1 MNMVSIIIPHYNGE
15 DLLYNCIDSIYKNI
29 SIKDFE
35 LIVVDNAS
43 TDDSINRIKSSFESV
58 KIISSNSNLG
68 YSGGCN
74 LGATHASGK
83 YLLFLNNDTEHS
95 SEWIEKLVHFLDSN
109 SNIAAVQPKILNIY
123 NKKLFDYA
131 GGTGGF
137 IDKFC
142 FPFVQG
148 RIFDTLEEDHGQY
161 NNPSK
166 IFWASGAAI
175 MIRSNVFKELEGFDK
190 IYFSYMEEIDFCWR
204 VQSLGHEVWSFPSS
218 YIYHHGPYK
227 NFRKSSINSYYLNH
241 RNSWIL
247 FLKNSY
253 NFNYGLSIVLKLLLD
268 WIALA
273 YSLLRLNLK
282 QHLGIIKAHWWL
294 CFSLYKI
301 FKLRKENQYKLN
313 QLDNIYS
320 GSIVVDYFLRRKKY
334 FSQISLK

>member
-1 MNMVSIIIPHYNGE
+1 MKMVSIIIPHYNGE

-29 SIKDFE
+29 SIKEFE

>member
-1 MNMVSIIIPHYNGE
+1 MKMVSIIIPHYNGE

-313 QLDNIYS
+313 QLDNIYR

>member
-1 MNMVSIIIPHYNGE
+1 MNTVSIIIPHYNGE

-43 TDDSINRIKSSFESV
+43 TDDSINRIKSNFQNVE
-58 KIISSNSNLG
+58 IISSNSNLG

-109 SNIAAVQPKILNIY
+109 SKIAAVQPKILNIH

-131 GGTGGF
+131 GGAGGF

-148 RIFDTLEEDHGQY
+148 RIFHTLEEDHSQY
-161 NNPSK
+161 NNPSR
-166 IFWASGAAI
+166 IFWASGAAF
-175 MIRSNVFKELEGFDK
+175 MIRSNIFKTLEGFDK
-190 IYFSYMEEIDFCWR
+190 VYFAYMEEIDLCWR
-204 VQSLGHEVWSFPSS
+204 AQAMGYKIYSVPDSFV
-218 YIYHHGPYK
+218 YHYGK
-227 NFRKSSINSYYLNH
+227 QTIKENTIKSHYLNH

-247 FLKNSY
+247 FFKNSFT
-253 NFNYGLSIVLKLLLD
+253 FNYGILIIQRLVLD
-268 WIALA
+268 WMALA
-273 YSLLRLNLK
+273 YSVMTLDIRRFFAILFAQIWILFFAGK
-282 QHLGIIKAHWWL
+282 IIK
-294 CFSLYKI
+294 I
-301 FKLRKENQYKLN
+301 RRNNQIT
-313 QLDNIYS
+313 QLDNIYDK
-320 GSIVVDYFLRRKKY
+320 SIAIDYFFKRKKY

>member
-29 SIKDFE
+29 SIKEFE

-313 QLDNIYS
+313 QLDNIYR

>member
-1 MNMVSIIIPHYNGE
+1 MNTVSIIIPHYNGE

-43 TDDSINRIKSSFESV
+43 TDDSINRIKSNFQNV

-95 SEWIEKLVHFLDSN
+95 NEWIEKLVYFLDSN
-109 SNIAAVQPKILNIY
+109 SKIAAVQPKILNIH

-131 GGTGGF
+131 GGAGGF

-148 RIFDTLEEDHGQY
+148 RIFHTLEEDHNQY
-161 NNPSK
+161 NNPSR
-166 IFWASGAAI
+166 IFWASGAAF
-175 MIRSNVFKELEGFDK
+175 MIRSNIFKTLEGFDK
-190 IYFSYMEEIDFCWR
+190 VYFAYMEEIDLCWR
-204 VQSLGHEVWSFPSS
+204 AQAMGYKIYSVPDSFV
-218 YIYHHGPYK
+218 YHYGK
-227 NFRKSSINSYYLNH
+227 QTIKENTIKSHYLNH

-247 FLKNSY
+247 FFKNSFT
-253 NFNYGLSIVLKLLLD
+253 FNYGILIIQRLVLD
-268 WIALA
+268 WMALA
-273 YSLLRLNLK
+273 YSVMTLDIRRFFAILFAQIWILFFAGK
-282 QHLGIIKAHWWL
+282 IIK
-294 CFSLYKI
+294 I
-301 FKLRKENQYKLN
+301 RRNNQIT
-313 QLDNIYS
+313 QLDNIYDK
-320 GSIVVDYFLRRKKY
+320 SIAIDYFFKRKKY

>member
-131 GGTGGF
+131 GGAGGF

-204 VQSLGHEVWSFPSS
+204 VQSLGYEVWSFPSS

>member
-1 MNMVSIIIPHYNGE
+1 MKMVSIIIPHYNGE

-29 SIKDFE
+29 SIKEFE

-109 SNIAAVQPKILNIY
+109 SNISAVQPKILNIY

-131 GGTGGF
+131 GGAGGF

>member
-29 SIKDFE
+29 SIKNFE

-313 QLDNIYS
+313 QLDNIYR

>member
-1 MNMVSIIIPHYNGE
+1 MNMVSIIMPHYNGE
-15 DLLYNCIDSIYKNI
+15 DLLYHCIDSIYKNI

-313 QLDNIYS
+313 QLDNIYR

>member
-1 MNMVSIIIPHYNGE
+1 MNMVSIIIPNYNGG

-43 TDDSINRIKSSFESV
+43 TDDSINRMKSNFESV

-95 SEWIEKLVHFLDSN
+95 NEWIEKLVYFLDSN
-109 SNIAAVQPKILNIY
+109 SKIAAVQPKILNIH

-131 GGTGGF
+131 GGAGGF

-148 RIFDTLEEDHGQY
+148 RIFHTLEEDHNQY
-161 NNPSK
+161 NNPSR
-166 IFWASGAAI
+166 IFWASGAAF
-175 MIRSNVFKELEGFDK
+175 MIRSNIFKTLEGFDK
-190 IYFSYMEEIDFCWR
+190 VYFAYMEEIDLCWR
-204 VQSLGHEVWSFPSS
+204 VQAMGYKIYSVPDSFV
-218 YIYHHGPYK
+218 YHYGK
-227 NFRKSSINSYYLNH
+227 QTIKENTIKSHYLNH

-247 FLKNSY
+247 FFKNSFT
-253 NFNYGLSIVLKLLLD
+253 FNYGILIIQRLVLD
-268 WIALA
+268 WMALA
-273 YSLLRLNLK
+273 YSVMTLDIRRFFAILFAQIWILFFAGK
-282 QHLGIIKAHWWL
+282 IIK
-294 CFSLYKI
+294 I
-301 FKLRKENQYKLN
+301 RRNNQIT
-313 QLDNIYS
+313 QLDNIYDK
-320 GSIVVDYFLRRKKY
+320 SIAIDYFFKRKKY

>member
-29 SIKDFE
+29 SIKEFE

-95 SEWIEKLVHFLDSN
+95 REWIEKLVHFLDSN

-131 GGTGGF
+131 GGAGGF

-161 NNPSK
+161 NNPSR
-166 IFWASGAAI
+166 IFWASGAAL